1 MQQPEV
7 RTMGQKTMGIKSVK
21 TKGIRSWSSY
31 LFVLPGLGFLVFFM
45 FFPIAYN
52 FWLSVKDVKVTNL
65 NGEQH
70 FVGFANYATIFKDE
84 LFTISLTNSII
95 FTGLSILFQF
105 VIGFALAL
113 FFNKRFPGRDI
124 MRSLMLLAW
133 LMPIVIT
140 ATLFKWMLAGDYGV
154 FNYLLQTLGV
164 IQQPVSWLTEADTSL
179 YGTIL
184 ANIWIGIPFNMII
197 LLSGLQ
203 SLPDHLYEA
212 AKLDG
217 ASRFQ
222 QFVHITLPL
231 MRPTILVLLMLGVIY
246 TFKVFDL
253 IFIMTGGGPVNASF
267 VLPLYAYQ
275 LSFIT
280 FDFSLGATV
289 ASIMFLILIAL
300 SAVYLWMLRKEE
312 QTL

>member
-7 RTMGQKTMGIKSVK
+7 RTIEQKPLGIKSMK
-21 TKGIRSWSSY
+21 TKGIRNWSSY

-70 FVGFANYATIFKDE
+70 FVGFANYMTIFKDE
-84 LFTISLTNSII
+84 LFAISLSNSII

-164 IQQPVSWLTEADTSL
+164 IQHPVSWLTESDTSL
-179 YGTIL
+179 YGTIM

-253 IFIMTGGGPVNASF
+253 IFIMTGGGPVNSSF

-300 SAVYLWMLRKEE
+300 STVYLWMLRKEE
-312 QTL
+312 QSF